1 MLVIEPKA
9 NIYIKQKKHN
19 GNFKQVYVIP
29 IQSNGHS
36 KGYDFSECLFQKVRI
51 GCLQT
56 IKLIMY

>member
-36 KGYDFSECLFQKVRI
+36 KGYDLSECLFQKVRI
-51 GCLQT
+51 G
-56 IKLIMY
+56 

>member
-36 KGYDFSECLFQKVRI
+36 KGYGFSGCLFQKVRI
-51 GCLQT
+51 G
-56 IKLIMY
+56 

>member
-36 KGYDFSECLFQKVRI
+36 KGYDFSECFR
-51 GCLQT
+51 
-56 IKLIMY
+56 KLELDDCKQ